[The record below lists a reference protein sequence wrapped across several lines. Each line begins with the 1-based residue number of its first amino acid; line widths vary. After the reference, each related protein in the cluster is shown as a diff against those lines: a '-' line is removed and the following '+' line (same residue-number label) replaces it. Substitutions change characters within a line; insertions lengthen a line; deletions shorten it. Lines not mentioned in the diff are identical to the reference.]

1 MASLIRKS
9 EESLLYPEE
18 GPYPLSRE
26 RERKRV
32 SRIRPSPRKGERERN
47 GIVWRGEGGKGM
59 PVTLLLSSSLSVHRT
74 RFWPSITPVAQVAR
88 ARRAQKAYVD
98 NEENVIA
105 TLSTAYF
112 HDVSTAQFTLRP
124 FPASLHRS
132 SSRSTVLLCIR
143 RGHTCT
149 GEKER
154 EKEAWIGVGNFI
166 ESFYER
172 KGVQVIDLNTE
183 IDIRV

>member
-18 GPYPLSRE
+18 GPYPFSRE

-47 GIVWRGEGGKGM
+47 GIVWRGEGGKGT
-59 PVTLLLSSSLSVHRT
+59 PVTLLSPLSVHRT

-172 KGVQVIDLNTE
+172 KGVEVIDLNTE